1 MSYRVSLS
9 GLQPTLNRLKDANK
23 DIQTEVDAAI
33 GQGVRDMDK
42 MAKRLAPKDKGFLT
56 GKINALKV
64 SDLTWVL
71 VAQSDYAA
79 FMEFGTK
86 GYVDVPPG
94 LESYANKFRG
104 KGNTGNRKL
113 KEVIYDW
120 CKRKGIPKERWW
132 FVYRQI
138 RDKGV
143 KPHPFFFP
151 SVFAYRPQIVKNIV
165 KILKKKR

>member
-1 MSYRVSLS
+1 MSYSVSLS
-9 GLQPTLNRLKDANK
+9 GLQSTLNRLKDANK

-33 GQGVRDMDK
+33 GRGVRDMDK
-42 MAKRLAPKDKGFLT
+42 MANRLAPVDKGFLRA
-56 GKINALKV
+56 KISALKV

-86 GYVDVPPG
+86 GYVDVPAG
-94 LESYANKFRG
+94 LEQYANKFRG
-104 KGNTGNRKL
+104 KGNKGNRKL

-120 CKRKGIPKERWW
+120 CKRKGIPKEKWW
-132 FVYRQI
+132 FVYKQI
-138 RDKGV
+138 AEKGV